1 MATTTYAVGYTGSAR
16 IAGTQVF
23 ATGGSLTINLNPMY
37 SSGVWG
43 AKGSEV
49 TSKYVYAPGVAT
61 LDATVSYQL
70 DTEFKGKLG
79 DLATSRPD
87 DGAEAASNA
96 GIPIAIFPSSAGGY
110 SGTGGCTSISLNASL
125 DSLVT
130 GDVGMKAYIDSTLKE
145 AAPTVDD
152 LSKRVLVPY
161 YVTTASITGK
171 EISITGSCLGW
182 SASYS
187 SEINFVKVCSGEQ
200 LTDGTLVSPDY
211 ITYGNMQGSGTVNVM
226 GTYVSVDKGEV
237 SVSGYFDC
245 PRAVIETKSMS
256 IQNGAQLAQT
266 DYNFSAL
273 VNKGD
278 APITFGSADSN
289 SNPSGE

>member
-1 MATTTYAVGYTGSAR
+1 MATTTTYAVGYTGSAR

-43 AKGSEV
+43 AKASEV

-70 DTEFKGKLG
+70 DTDFKDKLG
-79 DLATSRPD
+79 DLATLRPD
-87 DGAEAASNA
+87 DGAEEAENKGVS
-96 GIPIAIFPSSAGGY
+96 IAIFPSSAGGY
-110 SGTGGCTSISLNASL
+110 SGKGGCTSISLNASL

-130 GDVGMKAYIDSTLKE
+130 GDVGMKAYIDGTITGATQTL
-145 AAPTVDD
+145 DD
-152 LSKRVLVPY
+152 LSDRVLVPY
-161 YVTTASITGK
+161 YATTASITGDG
-171 EISITGSCLGW
+171 ISITGSCLGW
-182 SASYS
+182 SVSYS
-187 SEINFVKVCSGEQ
+187 SEINFVKVCSGEE
-200 LTDGTLVSPDY
+200 LTAGTIVSPDY

-226 GTYVSVDKGEV
+226 GTHVSVDAGVVK
-237 SVSGYFDC
+237 VSGYFDC

-278 APITFGSADSN
+278 APITFKAPTTTGA
-289 SNPSGE
+289 